1 MLIWVGRGMGPPF
14 YDRIPGR
21 EKLHKGEAGGD
32 LAIDKRIHFAFD
44 QMPPGDLEIV
54 LEHGSNL

>member
-1 MLIWVGRGMGPPF
+1 MGPPF

-44 QMPPGDLEIV
+44 QMPPGDREVV